1 MASLETKS
9 FSNIIT
15 FTRASRA
22 TYFDSTGI
30 IKSAT
35 TNTPRFDYN
44 PITLALRGILV
55 EEQRTNLLTYSEYFD
70 NAAWTPGDA
79 TVTANATNAP
89 TGTAVADALIE
100 NSATSEHRII
110 SGTISW
116 AGNTQYTVTLF
127 LKQNG
132 RSKVDVLFGTSG
144 NWVNGERLAQFN
156 LSNGTISTTPSS
168 PAVASIES
176 VGNGWYR
183 CRVTATS
190 VAVPS
195 ASIISIRMCDAA
207 GLASYAGDNVSGI
220 YIWGAQVEVGA
231 FPTSYVPSSVTFS
244 GRTSTATYF
253 DYTGT
258 LRTALSG
265 EARISYNPSNLN
277 ADPFLLLEESRTNSI
292 RNNMMAGAVAG
303 TPGTLPTNW
312 SVYVAPTG
320 ITRQIVGTGTVNGVT
335 YIDVRYSGTPSS
347 TAEISLYTEQ
357 GSAVSAST
365 GQVWNHSIW
374 LAIVSGS
381 LTNISTISIRTLE
394 LNSSSAYLRET
405 AVNVV
410 SQISS
415 TLTRY
420 NLNSAALG
428 ASVSRLAPTISVA
441 ASAVAPIDITLR
453 IGMPQLELG
462 AGATSVIPTS
472 SVAITRS
479 ADTSTSAAA
488 TRSAD
493 VASINTLDPWYNMNE
508 GTIYAE
514 GTSYAENTAHRPLI
528 YFGNTDNSDRIE
540 IRFLTTSGGARE
552 YVNVGGSTQA
562 DFGFTAPA
570 SGAIAKMALAYKAN
584 DFAGTI
590 NGASP
595 STDSAGLIPTPTR
608 VELGISLSG
617 TNILNGWLR
626 RIVYYPRRLT
636 NAELQALTT

>member
-1 MASLETKS
+1 MASLESKS

-44 PITLALRGILV
+44 PVTLALRGILV
-55 EEQRTNLLTYSEYFD
+55 EEQRTNLFTYSEDFA
-70 NAAWTPGDA
+70 NAAWGK
-79 TVTANATNAP
+79 TNAVLISNVATAP
-89 TGTAVADALIE
+89 NGTTTADLFVP
-100 NSATSEHRII
+100 NNGV
-110 SGTISW
+110 SGVNAAYNPGLT
-116 AGNTQYTVTLF
+116 Y
-127 LKQNG
+127 
-132 RSKVDVLFGTSG
+132 TSG
-144 NWVNGERLAQFN
+144 VSYSLSVYAKAAGFTSFTLVATTSTSYGGVGGNAAATFN
-156 LSNGTISTTPSS
+156 LSTG
-168 PAVASIES
+168 AVTSVERGDITASIS
-176 VGNGWYR
+176 NVGNGWYR
-183 CRVTATS
+183 CSMVFTPTTTASFATQ
-190 VAVPS
+190 
-195 ASIISIRMCDAA
+195 ICRQNAA
-207 GLASYAGDNVSGI
+207 GDGTSGV
-220 YIWGAQVEVGA
+220 YIWGAQLEVGA
-231 FPTSYVPSSVTFS
+231 FATSYIPSSVTFS

-472 SVAITRS
+472 SGTVTRS

-493 VASINTLDPWYNMNE
+493 VASINTLDPWYNFTTGTLFVQGSGISDASARYAASINDNTLNE
-508 GTIYAE
+508 FFGIRTLNNLSSAGLDDGIAQWGLIGAAY
-514 GTSYAENTAHRPLI
+514 TSNNT
-528 YFGNTDNSDRIE
+528 FKS
-540 IRFLTTSGGARE
+540 
-552 YVNVGGSTQA
+552 
-562 DFGFTAPA
+562 
-570 SGAIAKMALAYKAN
+570 ALAYATN
-584 DFAGTI
+584 DIAFCVGAAAPATDATATLPTVSQMQIGAAPGLAMW
-590 NGASP
+590 NGH
-595 STDSAGLIPTPTR
+595 IRR
-608 VELGISLSG
+608 V
-617 TNILNGWLR
+617 T
-626 RIVYYPRRLT
+626 YYPRRLT